1 LPIAQIARRL
11 KQCCGRE
18 QGGGRAMDWLALAYP
33 TMIFVHVLLFVAW
46 LGGDI
51 GVFVLGQHFRKRHDY
66 SLDQRIALLKLL
78 VIIDLAPRAA
88 WALMVPVSLT
98 LSLLGGWWPVWPPI
112 VAVSWLIG
120 ALWLWLVFDAHVHD
134 MTPRA
139 ARNRKWEGWLR
150 WLLAAGYLFLGIE
163 SLATGH
169 PIDQP
174 WLAMKALMFGLIFV
188 AAIMIDHAFKP
199 VGAQLGRLLT
209 EGSNDDTELPLLA
222 TMNTTRRWVWCVYG
236 LLLIT
241 GWLGVVKPAF

>member
-1 LPIAQIARRL
+1 MEWSAI
-11 KQCCGRE
+11 
-18 QGGGRAMDWLALAYP
+18 AYP
-33 TMIFVHVLLFVAW
+33 TMIYVHLLLFVAW

-98 LSLLGGWWPVWPPI
+98 LSLMGGWWPVWPPL
-112 VAVSWLIG
+112 VAASWLIG
-120 ALWLWLVFDAHVHD
+120 AFWLWLVFDAHAHD

-150 WLLAAGYLFLGIE
+150 WLLAAFYLLLGVE
-163 SLATGH
+163 SLISGH
-169 PIDQP
+169 PIDQG
-174 WLAMKALMFGLIFV
+174 WLALKALMFGLIFV
-188 AAIMIDHAFKP
+188 AAIMIDAAFKP

-209 EGSNDDTELPLLA
+209 EGSNDATEIPLLA
-222 TMNTTRRWVWCVYG
+222 TMDRTRRWVWCVYV

-241 GWLGVVKPAF
+241 AWLGVVKPVF

>member
-1 LPIAQIARRL
+1 
-11 KQCCGRE
+11 
-18 QGGGRAMDWLALAYP
+18 MDWSEFAYP
-33 TMIFVHVLLFVAW
+33 TMVYVHLLLFVAW

-66 SLDQRIALLKLL
+66 TLDQRLALLKLL
-78 VIIDLAPRAA
+78 VIVDLAPRAA

-98 LSLLGGWWPVWPPI
+98 LSLMGSWWPVWPPV
-112 VAVSWLIG
+112 VALSWAIG
-120 ALWLWLVFDAHVHD
+120 AGWLWLVFDAHAHD

-150 WLLAAGYLFLGIE
+150 WLLAAGYLVLGAE

-188 AAIMIDHAFKP
+188 AAIMIDRAFKP

-209 EGSNDDTELPLLA
+209 EGSNDATELPLLA
-222 TMNTTRRWVWCVYG
+222 TMNHTRLWVWCVYL

-241 GWLGVVKPAF
+241 AWLGVVKPAI